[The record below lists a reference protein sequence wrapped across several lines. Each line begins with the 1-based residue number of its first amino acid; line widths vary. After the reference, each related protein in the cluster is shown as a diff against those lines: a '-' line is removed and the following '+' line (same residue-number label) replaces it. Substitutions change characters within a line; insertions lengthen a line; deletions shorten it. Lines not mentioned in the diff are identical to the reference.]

1 MCSVTL
7 ALMGLSTGLQMAG
20 TYQQSRAEA
29 AANRAQAEAEF
40 QNAQI
45 QNKQREI
52 AAENQTYEA
61 SRLRAKREL
70 AIAHNNAQAGASG
83 LSADVGSPLDMYNSI
98 WDAWGGDSTR
108 LLQNM
113 RYNDYTGLVN
123 ETNSM
128 NRGYAYN
135 AQADNAIK
143 QGNAAMFGQGIS
155 GIAAMYAAGS
165 GGGGSESKDT
175 MAGSASSTPGL
186 YKQGMVAGIS
196 DISQQGLINGI
207 RNNTGRF
214 AFPNTT
220 VQTWG
225 NTLKAYKPTGWGT
238 GNNPYMI

>member
-29 AANRAQAEAEF
+29 AANRAQAKAEF

-52 AAENQTYEA
+52 ESENKAYEQ
-61 SRLRAKREL
+61 SRLNAKRDL

-83 LSADVGSPLDMYNSI
+83 LAGNVGSGLDMYNSI
-98 WDAWGGDSTR
+98 WDAWEGDSTR

-113 RYNDYTGLVN
+113 RYNDYTGWVN
-123 ETNSM
+123 EANSM

-143 QGNAAMFGQGIS
+143 AGNMGMITQGIS
-155 GIAAMYAAGS
+155 GIASMYAAGS
-165 GGGGSESKDT
+165 GGSGNNET

-186 YKQGMVAGIS
+186 SNIPTAASLS
-196 DISQQGLINGI
+196 DRSQQVLINGI
-207 RNNTGRF
+207 KNNTGRF
-214 AFPNTT
+214 AIPNTT

-225 NTLKAYKPTGWGT
+225 RTLKAYKQTGWGT
-238 GNNPYMI
+238 GNNPYTI